1 MDEVRDIAVECTGVV
16 FVDSCGIRVN
26 ANDLIYD
33 LLQRLERIPYERDY
47 NGAFAGRVKIEVE
60 LLGDM
65 QGEKM
70 QE

>member
-16 FVDSCGIRVN
+16 SVDSYGIRVN
-26 ANDLIYD
+26 AVDLICD
-33 LLQRLERIPYERDY
+33 LMQRLENVPYERDY

-65 QGEKM
+65 QGEKT